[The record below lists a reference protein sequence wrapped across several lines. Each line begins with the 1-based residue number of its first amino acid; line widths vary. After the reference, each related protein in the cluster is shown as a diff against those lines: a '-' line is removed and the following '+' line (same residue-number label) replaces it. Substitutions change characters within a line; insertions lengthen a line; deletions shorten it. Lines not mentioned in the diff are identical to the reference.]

1 MNGKVVLSFILGAA
15 AGATGMYFGMKKAC
29 ETYIDNEINQF
40 KADYEAAHR
49 EKAEEKSEDLK
60 EMEKNLK
67 EMEKNLEEDA
77 EKALKKYSTA
87 TEKSISS
94 VDTGKN
100 EADAKLERINYA
112 KIRTPDIEKID
123 EIDVENRVGA
133 AIGSVIIDPSD
144 YMEDDGLKRV
154 VWNYLPKENK
164 VYSEDGTEEIMDGIE
179 LLGEENLDSFGE
191 FEVDTLYVK
200 NAREGIKI
208 DCIQYE
214 DMTYDEFLE
223 EITL

>member
-1 MNGKVVLSFILGAA
+1 MSGKVVLSFVLGAT
-15 AGATGMYFGMKKAC
+15 AGAAGMYFGMKQAC
-29 ETYIDNEINQF
+29 EVYIEKEIEQF
-40 KADYEAAHR
+40 KADYEATHK
-49 EKAEEKSEDLK
+49 EKPEEKSKDLK
-60 EMEKNLK
+60 EMNE
-67 EMEKNLEEDA
+67 NLEKDA
-77 EKALKKYSTA
+77 EKALKKYASA
-87 TEKSISS
+87 TQKSISS

-100 EADAKLERINYA
+100 EADAKLERVNYA
-112 KIRTPDIEKID
+112 KIRTPDIDKID
-123 EIDVENRVGA
+123 EIDVEKNVDC
-133 AIGSVIIDPSD
+133 AIGPVVIDPSD

-164 VYSEDGTEEIMDGIE
+164 VYSEDGTEEIMGGIE

-200 NAREGIKI
+200 NAREGVKI

-223 EITL
+223 EVTL

>member
-1 MNGKVVLSFILGAA
+1 MSGKVVLSFVLGAA
-15 AGATGMYFGMKKAC
+15 TGAVGMYFGMKQAC
-29 ETYIDNEINQF
+29 EVYIDKEIEQF
-40 KADYEAAHR
+40 KADYEATHK
-49 EKAEEKSEDLK
+49 EKPEEKSKDLK
-60 EMEKNLK
+60 EMNE
-67 EMEKNLEEDA
+67 NLEKDA
-77 EKALKKYSTA
+77 EKALKKYASA

-94 VDTGKN
+94 VDTGKK
-100 EADAKLERINYA
+100 EADAKLERVNYA
-112 KIRTPDIEKID
+112 KIRTPDIDKID
-123 EIDVENRVGA
+123 EIDVEKNVDC
-133 AIGSVIIDPSD
+133 AIGPVVIDPSD

-200 NAREGIKI
+200 NAREGVKI

-223 EITL
+223 EVTL

>member
-15 AGATGMYFGMKKAC
+15 GGAVGMYFGMKKAC
-29 ETYIDNEINQF
+29 EMYIDKEIEQF
-40 KADYEAAHR
+40 KADYEAAH
-49 EKAEEKSEDLK
+49 EAKTEEKSEDQK
-60 EMEKNLK
+60 EI
-67 EMEKNLEEDA
+67 EKNLEKDA
-77 EKALKKYSTA
+77 EKALKKYASA

-94 VDTGKN
+94 VDTGKK
-100 EADAKLERINYA
+100 EADARVEKINYA
-112 KIRTPDIEKID
+112 KIRTPDIDQID
-123 EIDVENRVGA
+123 EIDVEKRVDA
-133 AIGSVIIDPSD
+133 AVGPVVIDPSE

-200 NAREGIKI
+200 NAREGVKI

-223 EITL
+223 EVTL

>member
-1 MNGKVVLSFILGAA
+1 MSGKAVLSFVLGAT
-15 AGATGMYFGMKKAC
+15 AGAVGMYFGMKQAC
-29 ETYIDNEINQF
+29 EKYIDKEIEQF
-40 KADYEAAHR
+40 KADYEAAHKKKE
-49 EKAEEKSEDLK
+49 EKKSEDVK
-60 EMEKNLK
+60 KME
-67 EMEKNLEEDA
+67 ENLEKDA
-77 EKALKKYSTA
+77 EKALKKYASA

-94 VDTGKN
+94 VDTGRK
-100 EADAKLERINYA
+100 EADAKLERVNYA
-112 KIRTPDIEKID
+112 KIRTPDIDKID
-123 EIDVENRVGA
+123 EIDVEKNVDC
-133 AIGSVIIDPSD
+133 AIGPVVIDPSD

-200 NAREGIKI
+200 NAREGVKI

-223 EITL
+223 EVTL

>member
-1 MNGKVVLSFILGAA
+1 MSGKVVLSFVLGAA
-15 AGATGMYFGMKKAC
+15 AGAAGMYFGMKQAC
-29 ETYIDNEINQF
+29 EVYIDKEIEQF
-40 KADYEAAHR
+40 KADYEATHK
-49 EKAEEKSEDLK
+49 EKPEEKSKDLK
-60 EMEKNLK
+60 EMNE
-67 EMEKNLEEDA
+67 NLEKDA
-77 EKALKKYSTA
+77 EKALKKYASA
-87 TEKSISS
+87 TQKSISS

-100 EADAKLERINYA
+100 EADAKLERVNYA
-112 KIRTPDIEKID
+112 KIRTPDIDKID
-123 EIDVENRVGA
+123 EIDVEKNVYC
-133 AIGSVIIDPSD
+133 AIGPVVIDPSD

-200 NAREGIKI
+200 NAREGVKI

-223 EITL
+223 EVTL

>member
-15 AGATGMYFGMKKAC
+15 GGAVGMYFGMKKAC
-29 ETYIDNEINQF
+29 ETYINKEISQF
-40 KADYEAAHR
+40 KADYEAAHK

-67 EMEKNLEEDA
+67 DA
-77 EKALKKYSTA
+77 EKALKKYASA

-94 VDTGKN
+94 VDTGKD
-100 EADAKLERINYA
+100 EADRKVERINYA

-123 EIDVENRVGA
+123 EIDVEKSVEA
-133 AIGSVIIDPSD
+133 AIGPVIIDPSD

-154 VWNYLPKENK
+154 VWNYLPKEGK
-164 VYSEDGTEEIMDGIE
+164 VYSEDGTEEIMDGIT

-208 DCIQYE
+208 DCILYE
-214 DMTYDEFLE
+214 DDTYDEFLE
-223 EITL
+223 EIRI

>member
-1 MNGKVVLSFILGAA
+1 MSGKVVLSFVLGVA
-15 AGATGMYFGMKKAC
+15 AGAAGMYFGMKQAC
-29 ETYIDNEINQF
+29 EVYIDKEIEQF
-40 KADYEAAHR
+40 KADYEATHK
-49 EKAEEKSEDLK
+49 EKPEEKSKDLK
-60 EMEKNLK
+60 EMNE
-67 EMEKNLEEDA
+67 NLEKDA
-77 EKALKKYSTA
+77 EKALKKYASA

-100 EADAKLERINYA
+100 EADAKLERVNYA
-112 KIRTPDIEKID
+112 KIRTPDIDKID
-123 EIDVENRVGA
+123 EIDVEKNVDC
-133 AIGSVIIDPSD
+133 AIGPVVIDPSD

-200 NAREGIKI
+200 NAREGVKI

-223 EITL
+223 EVTL

>member
-1 MNGKVVLSFILGAA
+1 MSGKVVLSFVLGVA
-15 AGATGMYFGMKKAC
+15 AGAAGMYFGMKQAC
-29 ETYIDNEINQF
+29 EVYIDKEIEQF
-40 KADYEAAHR
+40 KADYEATHK
-49 EKAEEKSEDLK
+49 EKPEEKSKDLK
-60 EMEKNLK
+60 EMNE
-67 EMEKNLEEDA
+67 NLEKDA
-77 EKALKKYSTA
+77 EKALKKYASA

-100 EADAKLERINYA
+100 EADAKLERVNYA
-112 KIRTPDIEKID
+112 KIRTPDIDKID
-123 EIDVENRVGA
+123 EIDVEKKVDC
-133 AIGSVIIDPSD
+133 AIGPVVIDPSD

-200 NAREGIKI
+200 NAREGVKI

-223 EITL
+223 EVTL

>member
-1 MNGKVVLSFILGAA
+1 MSGKVVLSFVLGAA
-15 AGATGMYFGMKKAC
+15 AGAAGMYFGMKQAC
-29 ETYIDNEINQF
+29 EVYIGKEIEQF
-40 KADYEAAHR
+40 KADYEATHK
-49 EKAEEKSEDLK
+49 EKPEEKSKDLK
-60 EMEKNLK
+60 EMNE
-67 EMEKNLEEDA
+67 NLEKDA
-77 EKALKKYSTA
+77 EKALKKYASA
-87 TEKSISS
+87 TQKSISS

-100 EADAKLERINYA
+100 EADAKLERVNYA
-112 KIRTPDIEKID
+112 KIRTPDIDKID
-123 EIDVENRVGA
+123 EIDVEKNVDC
-133 AIGSVIIDPSD
+133 AIGPVVIDPSD

-164 VYSEDGTEEIMDGIE
+164 VYSEDGTEEIMDGIK

-200 NAREGIKI
+200 NAREGVKI

-223 EITL
+223 EVTL

>member
-1 MNGKVVLSFILGAA
+1 MSGKVILSFILGAA
-15 AGATGMYFGMKKAC
+15 GGATAMYFGMKKAC

-40 KADYEAAHR
+40 KADYEAAHK
-49 EKAEEKSEDLK
+49 EKAQNDEKKSADLAG
-60 EMEKNLK
+60 
-67 EMEKNLEEDA
+67 DA
-77 EKALKKYSTA
+77 EKALKKYASA

-94 VDTGKN
+94 VDTGKD
-100 EADAKLERINYA
+100 EADRKVERINYA

-123 EIDVENRVGA
+123 EIDVEKSVEA
-133 AIGSVIIDPSD
+133 AIGPVIIDPSD

-154 VWNYLPKENK
+154 VWNYLPKEGK

-179 LLGEENLDSFGE
+179 LLGEENLGSFGE

-200 NAREGIKI
+200 NAREGVKI

-223 EITL
+223 EVTL

>member
-1 MNGKVVLSFILGAA
+1 MSGKVILSFILGAA

-40 KADYEAAHR
+40 KADYEAAHK
-49 EKAEEKSEDLK
+49 EKAEKKREDLE
-60 EMEKNLK
+60 EMK
-67 EMEKNLEEDA
+67 KNLEEDA
-77 EKALKKYSTA
+77 EKALKRYSTA

-94 VDTGKN
+94 VDTGKD

-123 EIDVENRVGA
+123 EIDVEKRVGA
-133 AIGSVIIDPSD
+133 AMGSVIIDPSD

-223 EITL
+223 EVTL

>member
-1 MNGKVVLSFILGAA
+1 MSGKVILSFILGAGG
-15 AGATGMYFGMKKAC
+15 GATAMYFGMKKAC

-40 KADYEAAHR
+40 KADYDAAHK
-49 EKAEEKSEDLK
+49 EKAEKKSEDLK
-60 EMEKNLK
+60 EMEENLA
-67 EMEKNLEEDA
+67 NDA
-77 EKALKKYSTA
+77 EKALKKYASA

-94 VDTGKN
+94 VDTGKD
-100 EADAKLERINYA
+100 EADAKLKRINYA

-123 EIDVENRVGA
+123 EIDIEKRVGA
-133 AIGSVIIDPSD
+133 AIGPVIIDPSD

-223 EITL
+223 EVTL

>member
-1 MNGKVVLSFILGAA
+1 MSGKVVLSFVLGVA
-15 AGATGMYFGMKKAC
+15 AGAAGMYFGMKQAC
-29 ETYIDNEINQF
+29 EVYIDKEIEQF
-40 KADYEAAHR
+40 KADYEATHK
-49 EKAEEKSEDLK
+49 EKPEEKSKDLK
-60 EMEKNLK
+60 EMNE
-67 EMEKNLEEDA
+67 NLEKDA
-77 EKALKKYSTA
+77 EKALKKYASA

-94 VDTGKN
+94 VDTGKK
-100 EADAKLERINYA
+100 EADVKLERVNYA
-112 KIRTPDIEKID
+112 KIRTPDIDKID
-123 EIDVENRVGA
+123 EIDVEKNVDC
-133 AIGSVIIDPSD
+133 AIGPVVIDPSD

-200 NAREGIKI
+200 NAREGVKI

-223 EITL
+223 EVTL

>member
-1 MNGKVVLSFILGAA
+1 MSGKVVLSFVLGAA
-15 AGATGMYFGMKKAC
+15 TGAVGMYFGMKQAC
-29 ETYIDNEINQF
+29 EKYIDKEIEQF
-40 KADYEAAHR
+40 KADYEAAH
-49 EKAEEKSEDLK
+49 KKKEEKKSKDLK
-60 EMEKNLK
+60 EINE
-67 EMEKNLEEDA
+67 NLEKDA
-77 EKALKKYSTA
+77 EKALKKYASA
-87 TEKSISS
+87 TQKSISS

-100 EADAKLERINYA
+100 EADAKLERVNYA
-112 KIRTPDIEKID
+112 KIRTPDIDKID
-123 EIDVENRVGA
+123 EIDVEKNVDC
-133 AIGSVIIDPSD
+133 AIGPVVIDPSE

-154 VWNYLPKENK
+154 VWNYLPREGK

-200 NAREGIKI
+200 NAREGVKI

-223 EITL
+223 EVTL

>member
-1 MNGKVVLSFILGAA
+1 MSGKAVLSFVLGAA
-15 AGATGMYFGMKKAC
+15 VGATGMYFGMKQAC
-29 ETYIDNEINQF
+29 EVYIDKEIEQF
-40 KADYEAAHR
+40 KVDYEATHK
-49 EKAEEKSEDLK
+49 EKPEEKSKDLK
-60 EMEKNLK
+60 EMNE
-67 EMEKNLEEDA
+67 NLEKDA
-77 EKALKKYSTA
+77 EKALKKYASA

-94 VDTGKN
+94 VDTGKK
-100 EADAKLERINYA
+100 EADAKLERVNYA
-112 KIRTPDIEKID
+112 KIRTPDIDKID
-123 EIDVENRVGA
+123 EIDVEKNVDC
-133 AIGSVIIDPSD
+133 AIGPVVIDPSD

-200 NAREGIKI
+200 NAREGVKI

-223 EITL
+223 EVTL